1 MTEIKRRK
9 IEIALKG
16 KGFEKQKTHRDHIW
30 YVLIVNNEVE
40 PKIKVHM
47 SMGGHGESIKQHNL
61 KKMALE
67 MRMENQKQFLDY
79 INCDYKYKEYITDLK
94 RKNHI

>member
-9 IEIALKG
+9 VENALRK
-16 KGFEKQKTHRDHIW
+16 KGFEKENTHSDHIW

-47 SMGGHGESIKQHNL
+47 SMGGHGENIKQHNL
-61 KKMALE
+61 KKMSLE
-67 MRMENQKQFLDY
+67 MRMEDQKQFY
-79 INCDYKYKEYITDLK
+79 NFINCPLSYDQYLDHL
-94 RKNHI
+94 RKNNHI

>member
-9 IEIALKG
+9 VETGLRN

-30 YVLIVNNEVE
+30 YILIVNNEVE

-47 SMGGHGESIKQHNL
+47 SMGGHGENIKQHNL

-67 MRMENQKQFLDY
+67 LRMENQKQFLDY
-79 INCDYKYKEYITDLK
+79 ISCDYKYEAYIADL
-94 RKNHI
+94 RRNNHI

>member
-9 IEIALKG
+9 VETALKK

-47 SMGGHGESIKQHNL
+47 SMGGHGENIKQYNL

-67 MRMENQKQFLDY
+67 MRMENQKQFYDFIDCDLTYDRYLNHLRRNNY
-79 INCDYKYKEYITDLK
+79 I
-94 RKNHI
+94 

>member
-9 IEIALKG
+9 VESILKK
-16 KGFEKQKTHRDHIW
+16 KGFEKEKTHKDHIW
-30 YVLIVNNEVE
+30 YVLIVNNEIE

-47 SMGGHGESIKQHNL
+47 SMGGHGENIRQQNM

-67 MRMENQKQFLDY
+67 MRMDNQKQFQNFINCPLSYDQYLDY
-79 INCDYKYKEYITDLK
+79 L
-94 RKNHI
+94 RKNNYI